1 MPENNLDLTG
11 LKAKAIHSVDKNRL
25 TLEQI
30 EVIAKQNTLH
40 SAIASEFNDFCQEE
54 KALFATLIY
63 TALEQAIEL
72 DKPISASTRYLV
84 TPVIYNDYLAHIST
98 GNDLSPLRV
107 LTYEDLLIG
116 VKGIFER
123 SLKYHAYVD
132 FRDEPKGKGEKS
144 LAICQARFVPSYSV
158 SQKDDE
164 IKEIGVD
171 ICVTIVHELNAILD
185 KAKGSIVTALSLT
198 NNLLNP
204 VQKTEKDVN

>member
-1 MPENNLDLTG
+1 MPKNNLDLTS
-11 LKAKAIHSVDKNRL
+11 LKATAVHSVDKNHL

-40 SAIASEFNDFCQEE
+40 SAIASEFKNFCQKE
-54 KALFATLIY
+54 KALFTTLIY
-63 TALEQAIEL
+63 TALVKAIANGR
-72 DKPISASTRYLV
+72 PISASTRYLV
-84 TPVIYNDYLAHIST
+84 TPVIYNEYLAHIST
-98 GNDLSPLRV
+98 GNDLNPMQV

-116 VKGIFER
+116 VKEIFEK

-158 SQKDDE
+158 SQKDGE
-164 IKEIGVD
+164 IKEIGVN

-185 KAKGSIVTALSLT
+185 KAKGSLVTALSLT

-204 VQKTEKDVN
+204 IQKTEKDIN